1 MYVVLLISED
11 KPVIIF
17 WGDKGMTI
25 ETKSFGQSPDGKEI
39 VLFTMTNRNH
49 MEVSL
54 TNVGATIVR
63 IVTADGKG
71 ELKDVVLGFDKG
83 EDYFDNGSFFGVV
96 VGPSANRIADASFEI
111 DGKAYEICR
120 NDGNNNLHSDMN
132 KGYHKCIWD
141 ATVTDKGV
149 VFCLQDSDGNMG
161 FPGNKKVSVEYTLDD
176 DNALT
181 LKYHA
186 SSDANTIINLTN
198 HSYFN
203 LNGHDSGNIMD
214 HQVMIKASNFTPVVE
229 GAIPTGEIASVIGT
243 SLDFTKMMGVGERI
257 DADYEQNSIVGGYD
271 HNWVIDDCDGSLRHI
286 ATVRADKCDR
296 QMDVYTTLPGVQ
308 FYTGNFIS
316 PIEGKEGCL
325 YGKRQGLCLETQ
337 YYPDTIHN
345 SNFPSCIFG
354 PGKDYDSVTVYKFS
368 CYR

>member
-1 MYVVLLISED
+1 
-11 KPVIIF
+11 
-17 WGDKGMTI
+17 MTI

-308 FYTGNFIS
+308 FYAGNFIS